1 MANPM
6 KMAVDSLFNRLGTP
20 AMFKNRSVRIIL
32 NEPDEVIGVGFINAH
47 SETHPARIRISDAP
61 ELKIGDKIETA
72 EETYAV
78 HSEPVRDIHKLVWSC
93 DLICV

>member
-1 MANPM
+1 M
-6 KMAVDSLFNRLGTP
+6 KMAVDSLFLKLGKT
-20 AMFKNRSVRIIL
+20 ATYKNQSIRIIL
-32 NEPDEVIGVGFINAH
+32 TEPDEVVGIGFVNTH
-47 SETHPARIRISDAP
+47 SPTHRVRIRLSDAP

-78 HSEPVRDIHKLVWSC
+78 YSEPVRDIHRLVWSC